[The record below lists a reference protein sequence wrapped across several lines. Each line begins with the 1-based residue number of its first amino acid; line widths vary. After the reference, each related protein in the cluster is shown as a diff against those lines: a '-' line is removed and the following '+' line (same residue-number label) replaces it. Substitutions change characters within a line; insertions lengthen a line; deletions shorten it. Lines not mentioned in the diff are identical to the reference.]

1 MKRVTVAIHSPGEMG
16 HTVGRVLRAHN
27 LRVIACLAGRSE
39 RTRRLAADAG
49 LEEVASVA
57 RLVEEA
63 DLLLSIL
70 PPAQALD
77 AARTVAEALRQT
89 GAPLTYVDCNA
100 VAPATMRQIA
110 GVVGEA
116 GADVVDA
123 SIIGPPPRRA
133 GVTRFYASGPAADAF
148 LGLADHGL
156 DVRLVGGEIGQ
167 ASALKMCFA
176 TSTKA
181 VTALYAELLTA
192 AHEMGVYEALVAEF
206 AISQPE
212 ALDRMRR
219 MVPRTPR
226 KARRF
231 VGEMEEIAATFEAV
245 GLTPRMLAG
254 AADVF
259 RLMAATPLAD
269 TSPEDPAD
277 PPSLE
282 ETLAILAAQLDGRQ
296 G

>member
-16 HTVGRVLRAHN
+16 HTVGGVLKAHG
-27 LRVIACLAGRSE
+27 LRVIACLAGLSE
-39 RTRRLAADAG
+39 RTRRLATDAG
-49 LEEVASVA
+49 LEEAA
-57 RLVEEA
+57 DLAKLVEEA
-63 DLLLSIL
+63 DVLLSIL
-70 PPAQALD
+70 PPAQALKAAQDVAD
-77 AARTVAEALRQT
+77 ALGQT
-89 GAPLTYVDCNA
+89 GVPLTYVDCNA
-100 VAPATMRQIA
+100 IAPATMRQIA

-116 GADVVDA
+116 GADVIDA
-123 SIIGPPPRRA
+123 SIIGPPPRRE

-148 LGLADHGL
+148 LALGEHGL

-192 AHEMGVYEALVAEF
+192 AHELGVYEALVAEF

-212 ALDRMRR
+212 ALARMRR
-219 MVPRTPR
+219 MVPRSPR

-245 GLTPRMLAG
+245 GLTPRMLEG
-254 AADVF
+254 AADMF
-259 RLMAATPLAD
+259 RLLGATPLAD
-269 TSPEDPAD
+269 TSPEDPAE
-277 PPSLE
+277 PPSLA
-282 ETLAILAAQLDGRQ
+282 ETLAILAEHVDRRQ
-296 G
+296 